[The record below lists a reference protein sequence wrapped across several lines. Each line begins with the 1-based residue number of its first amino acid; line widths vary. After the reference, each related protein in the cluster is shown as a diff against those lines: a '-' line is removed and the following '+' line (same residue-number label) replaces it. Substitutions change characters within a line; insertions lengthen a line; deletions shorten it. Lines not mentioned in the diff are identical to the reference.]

1 MIDIIYFSVIII
13 IVFLV
18 FLYFNKKRNMEAFVI
33 KNVIDYSRI
42 GIVVLNKKGEI
53 VLENEIMFNFRYNN
67 NINDNYAEKIKSIC
81 NEKVGKDYIMINDNE
96 VYLFEF
102 SNNNS
107 YILRYDVTEEY
118 MLHREIE
125 EKNKV
130 LEDNIEKTL
139 WTMENMEEIEREK
152 SLQKIKS
159 KYHDIIGQNLSILH
173 QYLINNKNSKEDIE
187 DIKFMINKMF
197 VDIED
202 TENPFLNLENLIKV
216 HKNLGINIFIRG
228 ALPDD
233 EEIGT
238 VFFEIIREAVT
249 NAIKHANS
257 NKIDIDISNDS
268 SNTIMTIKNNGR
280 KPNETI
286 IEHDGIRGMRK
297 RVEKIHGKIFISTHD
312 IFEIK
317 VIV

>member
-33 KNVIDYSRI
+33 KNVIDYSKI
-42 GIVVLNKKGEI
+42 GIMVLNKKGKI

-67 NINDNYAEKIKSIC
+67 NIDENYIENIKNIC
-81 NEKVGKDYIMINDNE
+81 NERAGKDYILIKDNE

-107 YILRYDVTEEY
+107 YILRYDITEEY

-125 EKNKV
+125 EKNKI
-130 LEDNIEKTL
+130 LEENIEKTL
-139 WTMENMEEIEREK
+139 WTIENMEEIEREK

-202 TENPFLNLENLIKV
+202 TEDPFFNLENLIKV
-216 HKNLGINIFIRG
+216 HKNLGIDILIRG

-233 EEIGT
+233 EEKGT
-238 VFFEIIREAVT
+238 AFFEIIREAVT

-257 NKIDIDISNDS
+257 NKIYIDITNDS
-268 SNTIMTIKNNGR
+268 NNTVMIIKNNGR
-280 KPNETI
+280 KPKEII
-286 IEHDGIRGMRK
+286 IEHDGIRGMKR
-297 RVEKIHGKIFISTHD
+297 RVEKIHGKIFINTQD
-312 IFEIK
+312 TFEIK